1 MNGGRGP
8 DTFVY
13 TAVDQLGLTLATAD
27 FFKGFTPGS
36 DTVDLSAI
44 DAIAGG
50 ADDEFTLIDGAFTG
64 RGEIRITT
72 NEIDTVV
79 QFNTTGDRSVDFQI
93 FFEGGVALSAAD
105 SSSDLQGRGN
115 DGTYVAV
122 QR

>member
-13 TAVDQLGLTLATAD
+13 TAVDQLGLTLTTGD

-64 RGEIRITT
+64 RGDSHHDKR
-72 NEIDTVV
+72 DRHGRPV
-79 QFNTTGDRSVDFQI
+79 QHDGQPVGGFPDLFRRTGEWR
-93 FFEGGVALSAAD
+93 
-105 SSSDLQGRGN
+105 
-115 DGTYVAV
+115 
-122 QR
+122 